1 MNKYLIRFNKSCG
14 QPGRGTDQ
22 HVWRVFEN
30 GVEFLAKDVQLNVPS
45 WGELDGKD
53 WNIACRGTLTM
64 LPDETLA
71 IINP

>member
-1 MNKYLIRFNKSCG
+1 
-14 QPGRGTDQ
+14 
-22 HVWRVFEN
+22 
-30 GVEFLAKDVQLNVPS
+30 VEFLAKDVQLNVPS